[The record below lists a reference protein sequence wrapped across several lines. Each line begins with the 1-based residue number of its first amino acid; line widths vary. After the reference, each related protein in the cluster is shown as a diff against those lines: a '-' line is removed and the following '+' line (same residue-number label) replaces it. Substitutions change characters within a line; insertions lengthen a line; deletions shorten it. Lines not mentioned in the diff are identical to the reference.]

1 MIARLTLAAMALAL
15 VAIASPAAARD
26 TRDLFRPIRAGE
38 PITIRPDKAY
48 LLIRIGRLGTTQ
60 DPVILREPDPAESAA
75 YETAKAAAFAKK
87 GSKGDVAAFVFDY
100 DGPSNLFI
108 LSHGKS
114 IAGDKAEAM
123 VLAEVR
129 SGNYVLYGQGYGSVL
144 YQCHC
149 LGTVGFNAPPG
160 VVTDLGTYLSDNAS
174 KPSVYPQLAGET
186 NIGPTARMDFVLF
199 AGGLIPTAVNAALP
213 PGVDRAVVKAAAF
226 HAIGPFVDPNVMH
239 IDRLAAIPGVLAY
252 DGGRVVDVA
261 SGKEAMPR

>member
-1 MIARLTLAAMALAL
+1 MIARLLLTLLALAAAA
-15 VAIASPAAARD
+15 APAAARD
-26 TRDLFRPIRAGE
+26 TSDLFRPIRAGE
-38 PITIRPDKAY
+38 PVTIRPDKAY
-48 LLIRIGRLGTTQ
+48 LLIRVGRLGTTQ
-60 DPVILREPDPAESAA
+60 DPVILRGPDPAESSA
-75 YETAKAAAFAKK
+75 YESAKMAAFAKK

-100 DGPSNLFI
+100 GGPSNLFI

-114 IAGDKAEAM
+114 IVADKAEAM
-123 VLAEVR
+123 VLTEVR
-129 SGNYVLYGQGYGSVL
+129 PGNYVLYGQGYGSIL

-149 LGTVGFNAPPG
+149 LGTVGFIAMPG

-174 KPSVYPQLAGET
+174 KPSVYPELAGET

-199 AGGLIPTAVNAALP
+199 AGGLVPANVNAALP
-213 PGVDRAVVKAAAF
+213 PGVERSMVRLAAL

-252 DGGRVVDVA
+252 DEGRVIDVA